1 MSNEAHTKML
11 TGKPE
16 KVLFLFAL
24 PMILGNLFQQFYN
37 IIDSVIVGNYVGETA
52 LASIGV
58 SYAIT
63 MVFIAVATGGGIG
76 CSVIIAQY
84 LGSKQIERMKTAIS
98 TSLITILILSIFL
111 GVVGFFMSGTIL
123 TWMNAPDNVFT
134 DANHYLQIYFCGLPF
149 LFMYNVL
156 ASIFNSLGDSKT
168 PLILLIFSSILNI
181 ILDLVM
187 VIIFHQGVIGVAIA
201 TLIAQGVSAIISF
214 IILLYRL
221 KFYSCKSPWKHY
233 DFPILQKMI
242 KIAIPSIV
250 QQSIVAVGMLLVQSV
265 VNGFGSSVLAGYT
278 AGSRIESICIMPML
292 AVGNAMST
300 FTAQNIGAGKIDRV
314 KQGFKAGFMI
324 IIGLAVITLILL
336 QIFGVN
342 FVGGFLNE
350 SSTKIA
356 YETGIQ
362 YMKFLSFFY
371 VLIGFKATSDGVL
384 RGAGDVVIFTI
395 SNLINLTI
403 RVAIAFVFADIWGV
417 QAVWI
422 AVPMGWGANFII
434 STARYA
440 TGKWRTK
447 SLI

>member
-52 LASIGV
+52 LASVGV

-98 TSLITILILSIFL
+98 TSLITILILSIIL

-123 TWMNAPDNVFT
+123 NWMNAPANVFT

-149 LFMYNVL
+149 LFMYNVI

-168 PLILLIFSSILNI
+168 PLLLLIFSSILNI

-187 VIIFHQGVIGVAIA
+187 VIIFQQGVMGVAIA

-221 KFYSCKSPWKHY
+221 KSYTCKTKWNRYNFS
-233 DFPILQKMI
+233 ILLKMI

-265 VNGFGSSVLAGYT
+265 VNSFGSSVLAGYT
-278 AGSRIESICIMPML
+278 AGSRIESICIMPMI

-300 FTAQNIGAGKIDRV
+300 FTAQNIGAGKMERV
-314 KQGFKAGFMI
+314 KQGFKASVMI
-324 IIGLAVITLILL
+324 IIGLAIITLLLL
-336 QIFGVN
+336 QIFGVS

-350 SSTKIA
+350 TSTKTA

-371 VLIGFKATSDGVL
+371 VLIGLKATSDGVL

-395 SNLINLTI
+395 SNLVNLTI
-403 RVAIAFVFADIWGV
+403 RVAIAFVFANIWGV

-434 STARYA
+434 STGRYA
-440 TGKWRTK
+440 TGKWMTK
-447 SLI
+447 NLI

>member
-1 MSNEAHTKML
+1 MSNHSHTQML

-16 KVLFLFAL
+16 KVLFLFAV

-98 TSLITILILSIFL
+98 TALITILILSIVL
-111 GVVGFFMSGTIL
+111 GVIGFFMSGTIL
-123 TWMNAPDNVFT
+123 TWMNAPIDVFI

-168 PLILLIFSSILNI
+168 PLLLLIFSSLLNI
-181 ILDLVM
+181 ILDLIM
-187 VIIFHQGVIGVAIA
+187 VLFFHQGVIGAAVA

-221 KFYSCKSPWKHY
+221 KSYTCITKWKRY
-233 DFPILQKMI
+233 ETSILLNMI
-242 KIAIPSIV
+242 KIAVPSIV

-278 AGSRIESICIMPML
+278 AGSRIESICIMPMI

-300 FTAQNIGAGKIDRV
+300 FTAQNIGAGKMERV
-314 KQGFKAGFMI
+314 KQGFKGSCMI
-324 IIGLAVITLILL
+324 IFGLAIITLIIL
-336 QIFGVN
+336 QIFGTT
-342 FVGGFLNE
+342 FISGFLNE
-350 SSTKIA
+350 TSTQTA
-356 YETGIQ
+356 YETGLQ

-371 VLIGFKATSDGVL
+371 VLIGLKATSDGVL
-384 RGAGDVVIFTI
+384 RGAGDVVIFTAA
-395 SNLINLTI
+395 NLINLTI
-403 RVAIAFVFADIWGV
+403 RVAIAFAFAGIWGV

-440 TGKWRTK
+440 TGKWKSK